1 MSTKQTLALLTH
13 NNTMKKKD
21 PEGAVVFTL
30 QTAALTVTSA
40 VRKADP
46 LSNHSKIV

>member
-30 QTAALTVTSA
+30 QTAPNCHFSC
-40 VRKADP
+40 KK
-46 LSNHSKIV
+46 S